1 MVLSKIPLWN
11 EYELFF
17 VQDNGN
23 MQTIGLQTLN
33 CNGKP
38 SEQQALLKSSN
49 QVDRIPSTTPD
60 STISPRTPTSSVMLA
75 DYTNDDLVACA
86 PDSKE
91 NADFQDASLSK
102 HLQFTENFD
111 DQTKVISV
119 ADELGQTRH
128 GMAAKR

>member
-1 MVLSKIPLWN
+1 
-11 EYELFF
+11 
-17 VQDNGN
+17 

-75 DYTNDDLVACA
+75 DYTNDDLDACA
-86 PDSKE
+86 PDLKD